1 MALMLLMAMAMGMK
15 NDFAMIIFLLL
26 LRVLLLL
33 LLMMMMMMMMMMNN
47 NQNDDHSGIDDDGN
61 LITHDCVNGDFGECD
76 DHRHTSMCQCV
87 KLLRLYATCLILL
100 NRILVLIG
108 FV

>member
-1 MALMLLMAMAMGMK
+1 MICEHI
-15 NDFAMIIFLLL
+15 FAAADGDY
-26 LRVLLLL
+26 
-33 LLMMMMMMMMMMNN
+33 
-47 NQNDDHSGIDDDGN
+47 NDDDIDDDGK
-61 LITHDCVNGDFGECD
+61 LIMHDCVYRDDDECD
-76 DHRHTSMCQCV
+76 DHRHASMCQCV